1 MSFALS
7 TSWNAFRLSQG
18 RKIVKQIKDIGFDK
32 IELSFA
38 LDAATLKDILDLS
51 KKNAIEVVSLHNF
64 CPIPDGLIRETA
76 LPDSYSLASKDE
88 KQRKA
93 AVFFTKKSIDC
104 CHRFR
109 ADALV
114 LHSGRVEIEDET
126 RSLMELY
133 SNGLKNTHQYSEIFA
148 KMKQDRNKKADI
160 YFSQAIKSLKE
171 LADYAQES
179 GISLG
184 IENRFYYREIP
195 NFDELK
201 IIFASL
207 KNKPVF
213 YWHDTGHAAVA
224 ENLGFVNSSNQY
236 LDAYADKLIGMHL
249 HDVVGCRDHL
259 APLKGELDFSKLKPY
274 LKNNTLKV
282 IEAHY
287 PATSQ
292 EIIKGK
298 DYLEKIL
305 T

>member
-7 TSWNAFRLSQG
+7 TSWNAFRLSKG
-18 RKIVKQIKDIGFDK
+18 RKIVEQIKDTGFNQ
-32 IELSFA
+32 IELSFT
-38 LDAATLKDILDLS
+38 LDASTIKDIFDLS

-64 CPIPDGLIRETA
+64 CPIPDGLSRETA
-76 LPDSYSLASKDE
+76 LPDSYSLASEDE
-88 KQRKA
+88 SQRET

-104 CHRFR
+104 CCKFK
-109 ADALV
+109 AGALV
-114 LHSGRVEIEDET
+114 IHSGRVEIEDET
-126 RSLMELY
+126 RSLIELY
-133 SNGLKNTHQYSEIFA
+133 SNGLKNKHQYSEIFA
-148 KMKQDRNKKADI
+148 KMRQDRNKKADI
-160 YFSQAIKSLKE
+160 YFSQAIKSLKV
-171 LADYAQES
+171 LADYAQER

-195 NFDELK
+195 SLDEFK
-201 IIFASL
+201 IIFANL
-207 KNKPVF
+207 RDKPVF

-224 ENLGFVNSSNQY
+224 ENLGFVNSSDEY
-236 LDAYADKLIGMHL
+236 LSAYADKLIGMHL
-249 HDVVGCRDHL
+249 HDVKGCRDHL

-292 EIIKGK
+292 EIIKGR

-305 T
+305 A